1 MIVDVFV
8 SVPQCAFFKTY
19 FKILIEFL
27 FLFSVKT
34 FRNVLL
40 ILCRMSKPVFFSY
53 LNKKNPNIF
62 SLPSVRSYCKCGKK
76 KSRKTTRLKISPA
89 QFEAH

>member
-19 FKILIEFL
+19 FKIIEFL

-53 LNKKNPNIF
+53 LNKKKKPIIF
-62 SLPSVRSYCKCGKK
+62 SLPSYCKCGKK